1 MRDVPQVGHTLFVVV
16 PYWVLEH
23 PVVHSSRTVLHV
35 YGAMYLDG
43 NFKERESIVRWERI
57 AARTGLQ
64 RSTIFRD
71 VRSMIDAGLIR
82 KVSDGRYQ
90 LPMDDPCAESTTMDS
105 ESTTVDLQ
113 STTVDRASLTEN
125 SENSRGALARA
136 QIDAQFD
143 TTWKLYPRKRARDR
157 ALAAFRERITDGIG
171 PEDLFSAVENF
182 AAAHAGHDKQFLPY
196 GARFFGPEG
205 EWRDW
210 VNGDPDRST
219 APISVVDPAERFG
232 RETARWCADA
242 CDARSEI
249 LNHMPDDPEAQSR
262 AMTAW
267 RQTTGQLSESA
278 A

>member
-125 SENSRGALARA
+125 SENSRGALASA

-143 TTWKLYPRKRARDR
+143 TTWKLYPR
-157 ALAAFRERITDGIG
+157 
-171 PEDLFSAVENF
+171 
-182 AAAHAGHDKQFLPY
+182 
-196 GARFFGPEG
+196 
-205 EWRDW
+205 
-210 VNGDPDRST
+210 
-219 APISVVDPAERFG
+219 
-232 RETARWCADA
+232 
-242 CDARSEI
+242 
-249 LNHMPDDPEAQSR
+249 
-262 AMTAW
+262 
-267 RQTTGQLSESA
+267 ESA
-278 A
+278 PGTGPSQPSANASLTVSAQKTSSVPSRTSPQPMPATTSSSCRTVLDSSVLKANGGTG